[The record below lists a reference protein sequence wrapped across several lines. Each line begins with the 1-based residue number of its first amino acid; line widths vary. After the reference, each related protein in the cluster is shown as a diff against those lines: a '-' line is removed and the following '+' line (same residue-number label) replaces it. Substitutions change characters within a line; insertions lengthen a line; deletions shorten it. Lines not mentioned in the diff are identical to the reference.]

1 VSETEVE
8 AGQIGV
14 GIELPFEVLLI
25 AVGCALNVGEWSGIG
40 AVVLGDPW
48 CAAVGACAI
57 GIRVGEDDCEE
68 N

>member
-40 AVVLGDPW
+40 AVVLGDP
-48 CAAVGACAI
+48 
-57 GIRVGEDDCEE
+57 
-68 N
+68 